1 MALKKY
7 EAQLHTSCDYVLK
20 NFEVRQE
27 ARSTLLELAS
37 VHFDTAENEPAK
49 SLQIFAIF
57 AGPSRAGAPRGSRE
71 LRSMPG
77 SLLRLDIAKVN
88 RTIFQ
93 FTQLTA
99 ACDKQNPQTMN

>member
-37 VHFDTAENEPAK
+37 VPFDTAENEPAK
-49 SLQIFAIF
+49 SLQILQNL
-57 AGPSRAGAPRGSRE
+57 PDPRGRGHLEGRENFEVCQEAYCDWILPKLIVQYSNSR
-71 LRSMPG
+71 S
-77 SLLRLDIAKVN
+77 
-88 RTIFQ
+88 
-93 FTQLTA
+93 
-99 ACDKQNPQTMN
+99 